1 MVFSET
7 QIQPDILTSYLDSAT
22 TQTAKA
28 PTLTFQHNVKASSC
42 KMNVRIS
49 QKWETGVKHAQP

>member
-1 MVFSET
+1 MMVFSET

-42 KMNVRIS
+42 KM
-49 QKWETGVKHAQP
+49 